1 MNMFASLIMAAAAL
15 FLAVRALRG
24 EGLSF
29 EIKARMAAAWA
40 VIILVTAFVAT
51 RFLG

>member
-1 MNMFASLIMAAAAL
+1 MNMIVSLIVAAAAL

-29 EIKARMAAAWA
+29 ESKARMAAAWA
-40 VIILVTAFVAT
+40 VIILVTAFVAS
-51 RFLG
+51 RFVG

>member
-1 MNMFASLIMAAAAL
+1 MNTLVSLIVAAASL

-29 EIKARMAAAWA
+29 ESKARMAAAWA
-40 VIILVTAFVAT
+40 VIILVVAFVAS
-51 RFLG
+51 RVME

>member
-1 MNMFASLIMAAAAL
+1 MNMLVSLIIAGASL

-29 EIKARMAAAWA
+29 ESKARMAAAWA
-40 VIILVTAFVAT
+40 VIILVAAFVAT

>member
-1 MNMFASLIMAAAAL
+1 MNMAVSLIVAAAAL

-29 EIKARMAAAWA
+29 ESKARMAAAWA
-40 VIILVTAFVAT
+40 AIILVVAFIAS
-51 RFLG
+51 RFAG

>member
-1 MNMFASLIMAAAAL
+1 MNQFVSLIIAAAAL

-29 EIKARMAAAWA
+29 ESKARMAAAWV
-40 VIILVTAFVAT
+40 VIILVVAFVAS
-51 RFLG
+51 RFAG

>member
-1 MNMFASLIMAAAAL
+1 MNMVVSLVIAAASL

-29 EIKARMAAAWA
+29 ESKARMAAAWA
-40 VIILVTAFVAT
+40 VIILVVAFVAS
-51 RFLG
+51 RFAG